1 MKIKDSKGRK
11 QLKTS
16 VMAVKHIIK
25 NKERE
30 ELNSEYSGENPSFEK
45 IYQQYKDVIFT
56 YLLHQVSDRNIADDL
71 FQDVMIKIF
80 RNIKDYKPTGSIKA
94 WIIVIAR
101 NQLNDYRRNKL
112 RRRRFFIFNDPRKV
126 EDAEISSINTI
137 SYESPDREME
147 NEELSCQI
155 NKAIIQLPAEQREV
169 IDLHYNFHLSFREV
183 SEILNCSI
191 NTVASR
197 GRYAL
202 KKLKE
207 LLEV

>member
-16 VMAVKHIIK
+16 VMVVKHILR
-25 NKERE
+25 NKEKD
-30 ELNSEYSGENPSFEK
+30 ELNSEYSGEIPAFEK

-80 RNIKDYKPTGSIKA
+80 RNLKNYKPTGSIKA

-101 NQLNDYRRNKL
+101 NRLKDYHRNKL
-112 RRRRFFIFNDPRKV
+112 RRRRFFIFSDPKKA
-126 EDAEISSINTI
+126 ENGEISSINTI
-137 SYESPDREME
+137 SYENPDRDME
-147 NEELSCQI
+147 NIELSHQI
-155 NKAIIQLPAEQREV
+155 NKAILQLPAEQREV

-191 NTVASR
+191 NTAASR
-197 GRYAL
+197 VRYAL